1 MTKRSTVLRGD
12 IKERRKQIT
21 ESEEALDT
29 FENEEVAGAFGE
41 KEVSYESFKNPEENQ
56 LKGSS
61 ASFASN
67 ESNSDFN
74 ESAGTSGS
82 QPKAYLGSQTKLPTL
97 NEDNVEEFLEI
108 EAKLKRASKEE
119 GRAGSTRSLDL
130 AIGANDRQGDGG
142 AMGARNAIL
151 SGSKSSQ
158 SLKMRANSLQ
168 TPTIPETSPPSPERR
183 RTMIPKLT
191 FRKARPPSIE
201 SNP

>member
-1 MTKRSTVLRGD
+1 MRGD

-61 ASFASN
+61 GSFGSFASN
-67 ESNSDFN
+67 ESKSDFN

-97 NEDNVEEFLEI
+97 NEDNVEEFLEL

-130 AIGANDRQGDGG
+130 VIGANDRQGDGG

-158 SLKMRANSLQ
+158 NLKMRANSLQ
-168 TPTIPETSPPSPERR
+168 TPTIPEGKASPPSPERR